1 MNEAIEYHN
10 QLFADLVENLQNA
23 VAAGVMLKDEY
34 KQHMTQAY
42 LDLQERI
49 AAELEIDEEDIY
61 DVVGEAAYSAGD
73 EVAEFSVGS
82 EYGAALLELGEAA
95 GYDDIE
101 EYLIDLSD
109 ALECNPDVLLGI
121 IEGEIAP
128 TDNLSLAVSEVFRLD
143 EATENQLLVMGI
155 ESRGEDIN
163 DYLDTDEEDEEDEE
177 DDNSVDYAAYQ
188 NSEFAEFK
196 RNTEIKE
203 ALVDV
208 AERTIALVEAGKMS
222 PHAAEN
228 LLGNFSASD
237 RIAAFSTVCNQNEVD
252 PATQLYAMNTVL
264 EIFDRMPAMEMG
276 FFAEEVLDEEELD
289 EEADLN
295 SIAANY
301 IKKYRS

>member
-61 DVVGEAAYSAGD
+61 DVVGEAAYSTGD

-128 TDNLSLAVSEVFRLD
+128 TDNLSLALSEVLGLD

-163 DYLDTDEEDEEDEE
+163 DYLDTNEELDEEDQEA
-177 DDNSVDYAAYQ
+177 DYAAYQ

-203 ALVDV
+203 ALADV
-208 AERTIALVEAGKMS
+208 AERAYALVEAGKMTPFAVQS
-222 PHAAEN
+222 
-228 LLGNFSASD
+228 LLGNFSANE
-237 RIAAFSTVCNQNEVD
+237 RIAAFSTVCAENEVD

-289 EEADLN
+289 EEADLS

>member
-61 DVVGEAAYSAGD
+61 DVVGEAAYSTGD

-109 ALECNPDVLLGI
+109 ALECNPNVLLGI

-128 TDNLSLAVSEVFRLD
+128 TDNLSLALSEVLGLN

-163 DYLDTDEEDEEDEE
+163 DYLDTNEELDEKDQEAY
-177 DDNSVDYAAYQ
+177 YATYQ

-203 ALVDV
+203 ALADV
-208 AERTIALVEAGKMS
+208 AERAYALVEAGKMTPFAVQS
-222 PHAAEN
+222 
-228 LLGNFSASD
+228 LLGNFSANE
-237 RIAAFSTVCNQNEVD
+237 RIAAFSEVCAENEVD

-289 EEADLN
+289 EEADLS

>member
-61 DVVGEAAYSAGD
+61 DVVGEAAYSTGD

-128 TDNLSLAVSEVFRLD
+128 TDNLSLALSEVLGLD

-163 DYLDTDEEDEEDEE
+163 DYLDTNEELDEEDQEA
-177 DDNSVDYAAYQ
+177 DYATYQ

-203 ALVDV
+203 ALADV
-208 AERTIALVEAGKMS
+208 AERAYALVEAGKMTPFAVQS
-222 PHAAEN
+222 
-228 LLGNFSASD
+228 LLGNFSANE
-237 RIAAFSTVCNQNEVD
+237 RIAAFSTVCAENEVD

-289 EEADLN
+289 EEADLS

-301 IKKYRS
+301 LKKYRS

>member
-61 DVVGEAAYSAGD
+61 DVVGEAAYSTGD

-128 TDNLSLAVSEVFRLD
+128 TDNLSLALSQVLGLD

-163 DYLDTDEEDEEDEE
+163 DYLDTDEELDEEDQEA
-177 DDNSVDYAAYQ
+177 DYATYQ

-203 ALVDV
+203 ALADV
-208 AERTIALVEAGKMS
+208 AERAYALVEAGKMTPFAVQS
-222 PHAAEN
+222 
-228 LLGNFSASD
+228 LLGNFSANE
-237 RIAAFSTVCNQNEVD
+237 RIAAFSTVCAENEVD

-289 EEADLN
+289 EEADLS

>member
-61 DVVGEAAYSAGD
+61 DVVGEAAYSTGD

-128 TDNLSLAVSEVFRLD
+128 TDNLSLALSEVLGLD

-163 DYLDTDEEDEEDEE
+163 DYLDTDEELDEEDQEA
-177 DDNSVDYAAYQ
+177 DYAAYQ

-203 ALVDV
+203 ALADV
-208 AERTIALVEAGKMS
+208 AERAYALVEAGKMTPFAVQS
-222 PHAAEN
+222 
-228 LLGNFSASD
+228 LLGNFSANE
-237 RIAAFSTVCNQNEVD
+237 RIAAFSTVCAENEVD

-289 EEADLN
+289 EEADLS

>member
-61 DVVGEAAYSAGD
+61 DVVGEAAYSTGD

-128 TDNLSLAVSEVFRLD
+128 TDNLSLALSEVLGLN

-163 DYLDTDEEDEEDEE
+163 DYLDTNEELDEEDQEA
-177 DDNSVDYAAYQ
+177 DYATYQ

-203 ALVDV
+203 ALADV
-208 AERTIALVEAGKMS
+208 AERAYALVEAGKMTPFAVQS
-222 PHAAEN
+222 
-228 LLGNFSASD
+228 LLGNFSANE
-237 RIAAFSTVCNQNEVD
+237 RIAAFSTVCAENEVD

-289 EEADLN
+289 EEADLS

>member
-61 DVVGEAAYSAGD
+61 DVVGEAAYSTGD

-128 TDNLSLAVSEVFRLD
+128 TDNLSLALSEVLGLD

-163 DYLDTDEEDEEDEE
+163 DYLDTNEELDEEDQEA
-177 DDNSVDYAAYQ
+177 DYAAYQ

-203 ALVDV
+203 ALADV
-208 AERTIALVEAGKMS
+208 AERAYALVEAGKMTPFAVQS
-222 PHAAEN
+222 
-228 LLGNFSASD
+228 LLGNFSANE
-237 RIAAFSTVCNQNEVD
+237 RIAAFSTVCAENEVD

-289 EEADLN
+289 EEADLS

-301 IKKYRS
+301 LKKYRS

>member
-61 DVVGEAAYSAGD
+61 DVVGEAAYSTGD

-101 EYLIDLSD
+101 EYLIDLSA

-128 TDNLSLAVSEVFRLD
+128 TDNLSLALSKVLGLD

-163 DYLDTDEEDEEDEE
+163 DYLDTNEELDEEDQEA
-177 DDNSVDYAAYQ
+177 DYATYQ

-203 ALVDV
+203 ALADV
-208 AERTIALVEAGKMS
+208 AERAYALVEAGKMTPFAVQS
-222 PHAAEN
+222 
-228 LLGNFSASD
+228 LLGNFSANE
-237 RIAAFSTVCNQNEVD
+237 RIAAFSTVCAENEVD

-289 EEADLN
+289 EEADLS

>member
-61 DVVGEAAYSAGD
+61 DVVGEAAYSTGD

-128 TDNLSLAVSEVFRLD
+128 TDNLSLALSEVLGLD

-163 DYLDTDEEDEEDEE
+163 DYLDTNEELDEEDQEA
-177 DDNSVDYAAYQ
+177 DYATYQ

-203 ALVDV
+203 ALADV
-208 AERTIALVEAGKMS
+208 AERAYALVEAGKMTPFAVQS
-222 PHAAEN
+222 
-228 LLGNFSASD
+228 LLGNFSANE
-237 RIAAFSTVCNQNEVD
+237 RIAAFSTVCAENEVD

-289 EEADLN
+289 EEADLR

>member
-61 DVVGEAAYSAGD
+61 DVVGEAAYSTGD

-128 TDNLSLAVSEVFRLD
+128 TDNLSLALSKVLGLD

-163 DYLDTDEEDEEDEE
+163 DYLDTNEELDEEDQEA
-177 DDNSVDYAAYQ
+177 DYATYQ

-203 ALVDV
+203 ALADV
-208 AERTIALVEAGKMS
+208 AERAYALVEAGKMTPFAVQS
-222 PHAAEN
+222 
-228 LLGNFSASD
+228 LLGNFSANE
-237 RIAAFSTVCNQNEVD
+237 RIAAFSTVCAENEVD

-289 EEADLN
+289 EEADLS

>member
-101 EYLIDLSD
+101 DYLIDLSD

-128 TDNLSLAVSEVFRLD
+128 TDNLSLALSEVLGLD

-163 DYLDTDEEDEEDEE
+163 DYLDDEDEYEDEEDTEA
-177 DDNSVDYAAYQ
+177 DYAAYQ

-196 RNTEIKE
+196 RTTEIKE
-203 ALVDV
+203 ALSDV
-208 AERTIALVEAGKMS
+208 AERAMALVEAGKMS

-289 EEADLN
+289 EEADLS

>member
-61 DVVGEAAYSAGD
+61 DVVGEAAYSTGD

-128 TDNLSLAVSEVFRLD
+128 TDNLSLALSEVLGLN

-163 DYLDTDEEDEEDEE
+163 DYLDTNEELDEEDQEA
-177 DDNSVDYAAYQ
+177 DYAAYQ

-203 ALVDV
+203 ALADV
-208 AERTIALVEAGKMS
+208 AERAYALVEAGKMTPFAVQS
-222 PHAAEN
+222 
-228 LLGNFSASD
+228 LLGNFSANE
-237 RIAAFSTVCNQNEVD
+237 RIAAFSTVCAENEVD

-289 EEADLN
+289 EEADLS

>member
-61 DVVGEAAYSAGD
+61 DVVGEAAYSTGD

-128 TDNLSLAVSEVFRLD
+128 TDNLSLALSEVLGLN

-163 DYLDTDEEDEEDEE
+163 DYLDTDEELDEEDQEA
-177 DDNSVDYAAYQ
+177 DYAAYQ

-203 ALVDV
+203 ALADV
-208 AERTIALVEAGKMS
+208 AERAYALVEAGKMTPFAVQS
-222 PHAAEN
+222 
-228 LLGNFSASD
+228 LLGNFSANE
-237 RIAAFSTVCNQNEVD
+237 RIAAFSTVCAENEVD

-289 EEADLN
+289 EEADLS

>member
-61 DVVGEAAYSAGD
+61 DVVGEAAYSTGD

-128 TDNLSLAVSEVFRLD
+128 TDNLSLALSQVLGLD

-163 DYLDTDEEDEEDEE
+163 DYLDTDEELDEEDQEA
-177 DDNSVDYAAYQ
+177 DYATYQ

-203 ALVDV
+203 ALADV
-208 AERTIALVEAGKMS
+208 AERAYALVEAGKMTPFAVQS
-222 PHAAEN
+222 
-228 LLGNFSASD
+228 LLGNFSANE
-237 RIAAFSTVCNQNEVD
+237 RIAAFSTVCAENEVD

-289 EEADLN
+289 EEADLS

-301 IKKYRS
+301 LKKYRS

>member
-61 DVVGEAAYSAGD
+61 DVVGEAAYSTGD

-128 TDNLSLAVSEVFRLD
+128 TDNLSLALSEVLGLD

-163 DYLDTDEEDEEDEE
+163 DYLDTDEELDEEDQEA
-177 DDNSVDYAAYQ
+177 DYAAYQ

-203 ALVDV
+203 ALADV
-208 AERTIALVEAGKMS
+208 AERAYALVEAGKMTPFAVQS
-222 PHAAEN
+222 
-228 LLGNFSASD
+228 LLGNFSANE
-237 RIAAFSTVCNQNEVD
+237 RIAAFSTVCAENEVA

-289 EEADLN
+289 EEADLS

-301 IKKYRS
+301 LKKYRS

>member
-61 DVVGEAAYSAGD
+61 DVVGEAAYSTGD

-128 TDNLSLAVSEVFRLD
+128 TDNLSLALSEVLGLD

-163 DYLDTDEEDEEDEE
+163 DYLDTDEELDEEDQEA
-177 DDNSVDYAAYQ
+177 DYAAYQ

-203 ALVDV
+203 ALADV
-208 AERTIALVEAGKMS
+208 AERAYALVEAGKMTPFAVQS
-222 PHAAEN
+222 
-228 LLGNFSASD
+228 LLGNFSANE
-237 RIAAFSTVCNQNEVD
+237 RIAAFSTVCAENEVD

-289 EEADLN
+289 EEADLS

-301 IKKYRS
+301 LKKYRS

>member
-1 MNEAIEYHN
+1 
-10 QLFADLVENLQNA
+10 
-23 VAAGVMLKDEY
+23 
-34 KQHMTQAY
+34 MTQAY

-61 DVVGEAAYSAGD
+61 DVVGEAAYSTGD

-128 TDNLSLAVSEVFRLD
+128 TDNLSLALSKVLGLD

-163 DYLDTDEEDEEDEE
+163 DYLDTNEELDEEDQEA
-177 DDNSVDYAAYQ
+177 DYATYQ

-203 ALVDV
+203 ALADV
-208 AERTIALVEAGKMS
+208 AERAYALVEAGKMTPFAVQS
-222 PHAAEN
+222 
-228 LLGNFSASD
+228 LLGNFSANE
-237 RIAAFSTVCNQNEVD
+237 RIAAFSTVCAENEVD

-289 EEADLN
+289 EEADLS

>member
-49 AAELEIDEEDIY
+49 AAELEIDENDIGELI
-61 DVVGEAAYSAGD
+61 GEAAYSGGD

-101 EYLIDLSD
+101 DYLIDLSG
-109 ALECNPDVLLGI
+109 ALECNTDVLLGI

-128 TDNLSLAVSEVFRLD
+128 TDNLSLALSEVLGLD

-163 DYLDTDEEDEEDEE
+163 DYLDTEDEEVNEEEDEEA
-177 DDNSVDYAAYQ
+177 DYAAYQ

-203 ALVDV
+203 ALADV
-208 AERTIALVEAGKMS
+208 AERANALVEAGKMS
-222 PHAAEN
+222 PYAAEN
-228 LLGNFSASD
+228 LLGNFSAND
-237 RIAAFSTVCNQNEVD
+237 RIAAFSTVCSQNEVD

-276 FFAEEVLDEEELD
+276 FFAEEVINEEELD
-289 EEADLN
+289 EEADLT

>member
-23 VAAGVMLKDEY
+23 VTAGVMLKDEY

-49 AAELEIDEEDIY
+49 AAELEIDEDDIGELI
-61 DVVGEAAYSAGD
+61 GEAAYSGGD

-101 EYLIDLSD
+101 DYLIDLSD

-128 TDNLSLAVSEVFRLD
+128 TDNLSLALSEVLGLD

-163 DYLDTDEEDEEDEE
+163 DYLDEEVDEEDEEDEE
-177 DDNSVDYAAYQ
+177 ADYAAYQ

-203 ALVDV
+203 ALADV
-208 AERTIALVEAGKMS
+208 AERANALVEAGKMTPFAVQS
-222 PHAAEN
+222 
-228 LLGNFSASD
+228 LLGNFSANE
-237 RIAAFSTVCNQNEVD
+237 RIAAFSTVCSENEVD

-276 FFAEEVLDEEELD
+276 FFAEEVIDEEELD
-289 EEADLN
+289 EEADLE

>member
-128 TDNLSLAVSEVFRLD
+128 TDNLSLAVSEVLRLD

-163 DYLDTDEEDEEDEE
+163 DYLDTDDEQELDEE

-203 ALVDV
+203 ALADV
-208 AERTIALVEAGKMS
+208 AERANALVEAGKMTPFAVRS
-222 PHAAEN
+222 
-228 LLGNFSASD
+228 LLGNFSANE
-237 RIAAFSTVCNQNEVD
+237 RIAAFSTVCAKNEVD
-252 PATQLYAMNTVL
+252 PATQLYAMDLVL

>member
-61 DVVGEAAYSAGD
+61 DVVGEAAYSTGD

-128 TDNLSLAVSEVFRLD
+128 TDNLSLALSKVLGLD

-163 DYLDTDEEDEEDEE
+163 DYLDTNEELDEEDQEA
-177 DDNSVDYAAYQ
+177 DYATYQ

-203 ALVDV
+203 ALADV
-208 AERTIALVEAGKMS
+208 AERAYALVEAGKMTPFAVQS
-222 PHAAEN
+222 
-228 LLGNFSASD
+228 LLGNFSANE
-237 RIAAFSTVCNQNEVD
+237 RIAAFSTVCAENEVD

-289 EEADLN
+289 EEADL
-295 SIAANY
+295 SFIAANY

>member
-61 DVVGEAAYSAGD
+61 DVVGEAAYSTGD

-128 TDNLSLAVSEVFRLD
+128 TDNLSLALSQVLGLD

-163 DYLDTDEEDEEDEE
+163 DYLDTNEELDEEDQEA
-177 DDNSVDYAAYQ
+177 DYATYQ

-203 ALVDV
+203 ALADV
-208 AERTIALVEAGKMS
+208 AERAYALVEAGKMTPFAVQS
-222 PHAAEN
+222 
-228 LLGNFSASD
+228 LLGNFSANE
-237 RIAAFSTVCNQNEVD
+237 RIAAFSTVCAENEVD

-289 EEADLN
+289 EEADLS

-301 IKKYRS
+301 LKKYRS

>member
-34 KQHMTQAY
+34 KQRMTQAY

-61 DVVGEAAYSAGD
+61 DVVGEAAYSTGD

-128 TDNLSLAVSEVFRLD
+128 TDNLSLALSEVLGLD

-163 DYLDTDEEDEEDEE
+163 DYLDTNEELDEEDQEA
-177 DDNSVDYAAYQ
+177 DYATYQ

-203 ALVDV
+203 ALADV
-208 AERTIALVEAGKMS
+208 AERAYALVEAGKMTPFAVQS
-222 PHAAEN
+222 
-228 LLGNFSASD
+228 LLGNFSANE
-237 RIAAFSTVCNQNEVD
+237 RIAAFSTVCAENEVD

-289 EEADLN
+289 EEADLS

>member
-49 AAELEIDEEDIY
+49 AAELEIDEDDIGELI
-61 DVVGEAAYSAGD
+61 GEAAYSGGD

-101 EYLIDLSD
+101 DYLIDLSD

-128 TDNLSLAVSEVFRLD
+128 TDNLSLALSEVLGLD

-163 DYLDTDEEDEEDEE
+163 DYLDTEDEEVDEEEDEEA
-177 DDNSVDYAAYQ
+177 DYAAYQ

-203 ALVDV
+203 ALADV
-208 AERTIALVEAGKMS
+208 AERANALVEAGKMS
-222 PHAAEN
+222 PYAAEN
-228 LLGNFSASD
+228 LLGNFSAND
-237 RIAAFSTVCNQNEVD
+237 RIAAFSTVCSQNEVD

-276 FFAEEVLDEEELD
+276 FFAEEVIDEEELD
-289 EEADLN
+289 EEADLS

>member
-61 DVVGEAAYSAGD
+61 DVVGEAAYSTGD

-101 EYLIDLSD
+101 EYLIDLSA

-128 TDNLSLAVSEVFRLD
+128 TDNLSLALSEVLGLD

-163 DYLDTDEEDEEDEE
+163 DYLDTNEELDEEDQEA
-177 DDNSVDYAAYQ
+177 DYATYQ

-203 ALVDV
+203 ALADV
-208 AERTIALVEAGKMS
+208 AERAYALVEAGKMTPFAVQS
-222 PHAAEN
+222 
-228 LLGNFSASD
+228 LLGNFSANE
-237 RIAAFSTVCNQNEVD
+237 RIAAFSTVCAENEVD

-289 EEADLN
+289 EEADLS

>member
-61 DVVGEAAYSAGD
+61 DVVGEAAYSTGD

-128 TDNLSLAVSEVFRLD
+128 TDNLSLALSEVLGLN

-163 DYLDTDEEDEEDEE
+163 DYLDTNEELDEEDQEA
-177 DDNSVDYAAYQ
+177 DYATYQ
-188 NSEFAEFK
+188 NREFAEFK

-203 ALVDV
+203 ALADV
-208 AERTIALVEAGKMS
+208 AERAYALVEAGKMTPFAVQS
-222 PHAAEN
+222 
-228 LLGNFSASD
+228 LLGNFSANE
-237 RIAAFSTVCNQNEVD
+237 RIAAFSTVCAENEVD

-289 EEADLN
+289 EEADLS

>member
-61 DVVGEAAYSAGD
+61 DVVGEAAYSTGD

-128 TDNLSLAVSEVFRLD
+128 TDNLSLALSEVLGLD

-163 DYLDTDEEDEEDEE
+163 DYLDTDEELDEEDQEA
-177 DDNSVDYAAYQ
+177 DYAAYQ

-203 ALVDV
+203 ALADV
-208 AERTIALVEAGKMS
+208 AERAYALVEAGKMTPFAVQS
-222 PHAAEN
+222 
-228 LLGNFSASD
+228 LLGNFSANE
-237 RIAAFSTVCNQNEVD
+237 RIAAFSTVCAENKVD

-289 EEADLN
+289 EEADLS

-301 IKKYRS
+301 LKKYRS

>member
-23 VAAGVMLKDEY
+23 VKAGVLLKDEY
-34 KQHMTQAY
+34 KQHLTQAY
-42 LDLQERI
+42 IDLQERI
-49 AAELEIDEEDIY
+49 AAELEIDEDDISE
-61 DVVGEAAYSAGD
+61 VVGEAAYSSGN

-101 EYLIDLSD
+101 EYLMDLSET
-109 ALECNPDVLLGI
+109 LECNPDVLVGI
-121 IEGEIAP
+121 IEGDIAP
-128 TDNLSLAVSEVFRLD
+128 TDNLSLALAEVFGLD
-143 EATENQLLVMGI
+143 EDIENQLLVMGI

-163 DYLDTDEEDEEDEE
+163 DYLEDEDDTEE
-177 DDNSVDYAAYQ
+177 EVDNSVDYQAYE

-203 ALVDV
+203 ALADV
-208 AERTIALVEAGKMS
+208 AERANALVEAGKMT
-222 PHAAEN
+222 PFAVQA
-228 LLGNFSASD
+228 LLGNFSANE
-237 RIAAFSTVCNQNEVD
+237 RIAAFSTVCNENNVD
-252 PATQLYAMNTVL
+252 AATQLYAMNTVL

-276 FFAEEVLDEEELD
+276 FFANEVIDAEELD

-295 SIAANY
+295 SIAVNY